1 MARFFLK
8 KLHSTYVA
16 ILFCSIC
23 YATKQTS
30 DDEKNIPIEARFS
43 FEQYRG
49 LKIIDDDTTILFT
62 HIINALVPSMDQT
75 YLIPN
80 YNETIYLEKYVPV
93 IFCSN
98 CDLELVDKM
107 QSDKSKTYN

>member
-1 MARFFLK
+1 
-8 KLHSTYVA
+8 
-16 ILFCSIC
+16 
-23 YATKQTS
+23 
-30 DDEKNIPIEARFS
+30 
-43 FEQYRG
+43 
-49 LKIIDDDTTILFT
+49 
-62 HIINALVPSMDQT
+62 MDQT